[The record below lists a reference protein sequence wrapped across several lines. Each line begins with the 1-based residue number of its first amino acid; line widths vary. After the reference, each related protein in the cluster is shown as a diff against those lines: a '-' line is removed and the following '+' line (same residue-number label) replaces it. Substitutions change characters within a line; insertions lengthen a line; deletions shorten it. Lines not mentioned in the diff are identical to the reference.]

1 MTKLINRLK
10 PKVIFLLLPLFTILS
25 GCYAPRYT
33 QLEILYPA
41 DTSIPDDINNV
52 TMVNR
57 SYLPE
62 SKRSKS
68 GIYYNYSQFEREKT
82 YLDSIVSDNALYS
95 LAYHLNTTPRLNV
108 VKEDTITHQSIKDYE
123 FLEPMESG
131 VVNKICKQTG
141 ADAVVALEAFHSFDS
156 LDFYSPGFEV
166 VAVRATS
173 LLTVW
178 RTYSPDRMSAI
189 DKYYNQDTV
198 WFDAVD
204 YSMYSARD
212 KLPTRKEALQEASY
226 QAGKNYAEQLSP
238 YWKEVERLFFDYYN
252 STMSKATK
260 YALDDKWKKAAA
272 IWKQVANEGDR
283 TKHAIAA
290 YNMALASEML
300 GKLDLAKYWIKEA
313 LSKRP
318 KAPAFKDYQT
328 IIKERIRRQRIID
341 RQLSIND

>member
-1 MTKLINRLK
+1 MTKLIHQLK
-10 PKVIFLLLPLFTILS
+10 PRVIFLLITFPFLLA

-41 DTSIPDDINNV
+41 EANIPDSINHV

-62 SKRSKS
+62 SERSKS

-82 YLDSIVSDNALYS
+82 YLDSIISDNALYS

-108 VKEDTITHQSIKDYE
+108 VKADTIIRQSIKEYE
-123 FLEPMESG
+123 FLEPMEPG
-131 VVNKICKQTG
+131 FVDEVCQKTG
-141 ADAVVALEAFHSFDS
+141 SDAVVALEAFHSFDS
-156 LDFYSPGFEV
+156 LDFYSSGFEV
-166 VAVRATS
+166 VGVRVTS

-178 RTYSPDRMSAI
+178 STYTPNRMSAI
-189 DKYYNQDTV
+189 DKFYNRDTV
-198 WFDAVD
+198 WFEAAD

-226 QAGKNYAEQLSP
+226 QAGKSYAGQLSP

-272 IWKQVANEGDR
+272 IWKKVAHEGDR

-300 GKLDLAKYWIKEA
+300 GELDLAKYWIEEA

-318 KAPAFKDYQT
+318 NAPAFKDYLS
-328 IIKERIRRQRIID
+328 IIHERIKRQRTIN